1 MQQSFVAVSAA
12 VVLALSATACSSAA
26 GQATPPDP
34 PKKVATEESMLASV
48 TESVLADA
56 SSQTGIAKSSITV
69 GSTEAVVWADGS
81 LGCPAPGLMYTMA
94 QVPGYRIRVQA
105 GEQQLDYHADRRGHF
120 VLCPSG
126 RATDPVGP
134 VAY

>member
-1 MQQSFVAVSAA
+1 MKQSIATVTVAVVFA
-12 VVLALSATACSSAA
+12 VTAEACSSAT

-34 PKKVATEESMLASV
+34 PKKAMTVEATLASI

-56 SSQTGIAKSSITV
+56 ASQTGIDKSSVTI

-81 LGCPAPGLMYTMA
+81 LGCPAPGVSYTMA

-105 GEQQLDYHADRRGHF
+105 GKRELDYHANRRGYF
-120 VLCPSG
+120 ILCPSQ